1 MIYSSDRSSFMEGRS
16 SASERCAEAL
26 DTINAK
32 AELGAFLHVNSEG
45 ARSAAATSDE
55 RFAAG
60 LARPLEGLIVGVK
73 DNISV
78 VGQPLT
84 CASKMLDGFRPLYN
98 ATVIERLSDAGAIFV
113 GKTNMDEFAM
123 GSSNET
129 SAFGPVRNSYDHERV
144 PGGSSGGSAVAVA
157 SGMCHVALGSDTG
170 GSIRQPAAFCGVY
183 GLKPTYGRVSRY
195 GLVAFASSLDQ
206 IGLFSNTIDDMQE
219 VFRVI
224 DGHDPLDATSVHHA
238 AESAAELAAPRIA
251 ALPLSRLDGC
261 APEIVDAYAAFRE
274 RLVGLGATVD
284 DVDLPHSELWIPT
297 YFILATAEASSNLAR
312 FDGVRYGLRAEAED
326 GDITTASRSAGFG
339 TEVQRRIMLGTFSL
353 SKGYGEAYYTKAQQ
367 TRRLIREAYDR
378 TFESYDAFAL
388 PTTPTT
394 AFRLGEKSDPV
405 SMWLSDYFTV
415 SANIAGIPA
424 LSLPFGHDSSGL
436 PIGMQLQGPMFSDE
450 RLMSLAKGL
459 AASA

>member
-26 DTINAK
+26 DAINAK

-98 ATVIERLSDAGAIFV
+98 ATVIERLSDAGAIFI

-183 GLKPTYGRVSRY
+183 GLKPTYGRISRY

-261 APEIVDAYAAFRE
+261 AP
-274 RLVGLGATVD
+274 
-284 DVDLPHSELWIPT
+284 
-297 YFILATAEASSNLAR
+297 
-312 FDGVRYGLRAEAED
+312 
-326 GDITTASRSAGFG
+326 
-339 TEVQRRIMLGTFSL
+339 
-353 SKGYGEAYYTKAQQ
+353 
-367 TRRLIREAYDR
+367 
-378 TFESYDAFAL
+378 
-388 PTTPTT
+388 
-394 AFRLGEKSDPV
+394 
-405 SMWLSDYFTV
+405 
-415 SANIAGIPA
+415 
-424 LSLPFGHDSSGL
+424 
-436 PIGMQLQGPMFSDE
+436 
-450 RLMSLAKGL
+450 
-459 AASA
+459 